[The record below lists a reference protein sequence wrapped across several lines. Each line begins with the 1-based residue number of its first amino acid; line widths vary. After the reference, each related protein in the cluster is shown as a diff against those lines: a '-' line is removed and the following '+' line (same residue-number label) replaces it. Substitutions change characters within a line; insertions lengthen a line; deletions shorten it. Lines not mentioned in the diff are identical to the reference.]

1 MRLRWWTVGLL
12 AAAVGGT
19 LLLWRRIR
27 PTSER
32 FQFVEEEEQLK
43 NFGAFPPDI
52 PETEF
57 DGVNF
62 LY

>member
-1 MRLRWWTVGLL
+1 MRFRWWTLGLI
-12 AAAVGGT
+12 AAAVGGSW
-19 LLLWRRIR
+19 LLWRRFG
-27 PTSER
+27 PGENP
-32 FQFVEEEEQLK
+32 FHFVEEEDGSK
-43 NFGAFPPDI
+43 NFGAFPPEI